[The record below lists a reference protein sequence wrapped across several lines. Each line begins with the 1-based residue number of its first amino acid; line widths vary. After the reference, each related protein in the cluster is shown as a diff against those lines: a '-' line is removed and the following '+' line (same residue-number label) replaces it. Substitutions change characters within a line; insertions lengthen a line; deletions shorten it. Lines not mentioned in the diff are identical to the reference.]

1 MNKATTISLAEIIE
15 DLQGLEPKILEY
27 EKKYQLLSAYFYKL
41 YKAGKL
47 EEKWD
52 FQNWAGLYEIKLDR
66 LAEYKGKLNE
76 VLPKLPLIEVLED
89 DFLVT
94 V

>member
-1 MNKATTISLAEIIE
+1 MATTISLAEIIE

-76 VLPKLPLIEVLED
+76 VLPKLPLIDALED

>member
-1 MNKATTISLAEIIE
+1 MATTISLAEIIE

-76 VLPKLPLIEVLED
+76 VLPKLPLTDALED